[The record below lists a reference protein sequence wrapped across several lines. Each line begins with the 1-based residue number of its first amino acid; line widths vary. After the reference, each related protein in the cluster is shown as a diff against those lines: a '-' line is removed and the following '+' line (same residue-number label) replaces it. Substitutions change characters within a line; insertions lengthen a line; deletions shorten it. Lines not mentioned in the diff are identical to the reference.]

1 MKNIFLLAVLATLLL
16 APFASATVSE
26 VTAEASSSSVTTG
39 TSVTVTSTVTAT
51 GSETSSVQ
59 LISSPSGITVSD
71 PASGSYSSVAVST
84 TPVTKTFTITAGSAG
99 TYTYYAQAGSTQ
111 STAKT
116 IVFSDPSVLTI
127 SGDSST
133 VSKTSGQ
140 TFTLSISLANSQSS
154 AITSSY
160 SLNLPSGYYSVS
172 SGDPQTSTG
181 RSFAVGTT
189 TLSWTISIASGAA
202 SGAITFQLG
211 SNTNAFSKSVTIPSS
226 STTTTTTSAS
236 STSGTSTANATT
248 TETKTITNIAKNGK
262 ANVTITKSL
271 ELGVKTI
278 SIQVANA
285 VNNVQITVAKT
296 TQPAGSGDVVSAG
309 KVYKYMEIKKSNI
322 NDSDISSA
330 TIKIQ
335 VERSW
340 LAANNIDEDK
350 VYLYRYNSAA
360 KTWEKLATA
369 KESSDA
375 GSVYYNA
382 ETPGFS
388 VFAIAGETK
397 AASAQPEQLPQEQPA
412 QPGQEQP
419 PQEQAGQQ
427 PSGAQ
432 DNTLAYVL
440 AAAILIAGA
449 GLYFAQKKNL
459 LRLPGRFGRA

>member
-1 MKNIFLLAVLATLLL
+1 MRNLIALALIATLLL

-133 VSKTSGQ
+133 VTKSAGETL
-140 TFTLSISLANSQSS
+140 TLSITLTNSQAS

-160 SLNLPSGYYSVS
+160 SLNLPSSYYSVS

-189 TLSWTISIASGAA
+189 TLSWTISIASGA
-202 SGAITFQLG
+202 STGTITFQLG

-226 STTTTTTSAS
+226 GGTTTPADTSGSTTGGTTTTKSIIVAPNDILTKITVNLKTRVSSPSLSVVKLSSVPVAAPSEKVYQYFNITKSNFNDTNIDNATIEFTINKSWISANDLNNVSLARYENGWNKLKTDLITAGATTNTYKAYAHAFSYFAVIGEKSTAAQQPVQQPSEQPQQQPTQEQPQQLPTSAS
-236 STSGTSTANATT
+236 
-248 TETKTITNIAKNGK
+248 
-262 ANVTITKSL
+262 
-271 ELGVKTI
+271 
-278 SIQVANA
+278 Q
-285 VNNVQITVAKT
+285 NNL
-296 TQPAGSGDVVSAG
+296 S
-309 KVYKYMEIKKSNI
+309 Y
-322 NDSDISSA
+322 
-330 TIKIQ
+330 
-335 VERSW
+335 
-340 LAANNIDEDK
+340 
-350 VYLYRYNSAA
+350 
-360 KTWEKLATA
+360 
-369 KESSDA
+369 
-375 GSVYYNA
+375 
-382 ETPGFS
+382 
-388 VFAIAGETK
+388 
-397 AASAQPEQLPQEQPA
+397 
-412 QPGQEQP
+412 
-419 PQEQAGQQ
+419 
-427 PSGAQ
+427 
-432 DNTLAYVL
+432 
-440 AAAILIAGA
+440 ILIIVAIVLIIGA
-449 GLYFAQKKNL
+449 IGLYFAEKKGLLKMPQKSKL
-459 LRLPGRFGRA
+459 AQ